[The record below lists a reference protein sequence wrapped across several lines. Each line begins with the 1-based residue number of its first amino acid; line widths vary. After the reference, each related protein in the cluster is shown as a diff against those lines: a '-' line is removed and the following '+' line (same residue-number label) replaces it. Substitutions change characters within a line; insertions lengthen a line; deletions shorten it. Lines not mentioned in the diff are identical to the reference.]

1 MAAASDTRRPFRV
14 MHNLAVMRSGYH
26 GARVGAQAGQ
36 RFIDALK
43 LLYKLLTSPRRS
55 LRSDMRAV
63 FIAASLAL
71 LVACKEQAPAAN
83 TQAVEDADAWLTRE
97 LGWVEGADPAARAA
111 EDRVRNRPHFLSV
124 CSLGCAV
131 VGVSEVT
138 ARMCY
143 PDVPVI
149 VVDKTTEAVQSE
161 RHAAL
166 KKQARAFAE
175 TYNQRMA
182 EQLRADGIGDCPPVD
197 WDTTHTDITA
207 LLDKAYTKGF
217 RGDVSL
223 IPDRKVFQ
231 IRLPPGVSVAST
243 QAPLCEII
251 GRNGLKGRAAVEV
264 KSVDVQ
270 DDYAALVC

>member
-1 MAAASDTRRPFRV
+1 
-14 MHNLAVMRSGYH
+14 MR
-26 GARVGAQAGQ
+26 
-36 RFIDALK
+36 I
-43 LLYKLLTSPRRS
+43 
-55 LRSDMRAV
+55 V
-63 FIAASLAL
+63 FIAVSLVL
-71 LVACKEQAPAAN
+71 LVACKEQAPAEN

-111 EDRVRNRPHFLSV
+111 EDRAQKNPHFLSV

-161 RHAAL
+161 RHTAL

-175 TYNQRMA
+175 TYNRHMTAHLQT
-182 EQLRADGIGDCPPVD
+182 DGIGDCPPPVD
-197 WDTTHTDITA
+197 WDAAHTEITA
-207 LLDKAYTKGF
+207 LLDKVYTRGF
-217 RGDVSL
+217 RGDVSV
-223 IPDRKVFQ
+223 IPERKTFQ

-251 GRNGLKGRAAVEV
+251 DRNGLKGRAVVEA
-264 KSVDVQ
+264 KSVDAQ
-270 DDYAALVC
+270 DDYAALAC